1 MTGLFRRMARLGRR
15 EDGSVTLEFVIIFP
29 VFMILFVSCFELGTI
44 MLRQTMLD
52 RSIDMVVRDI
62 RVGQVD
68 FGTGLANETPQERAR
83 RQHDILKELI
93 CEQSN
98 FLEDCANEIKIEMQ
112 VVDPRA
118 WTGLEPDID
127 CIDQSDVNIPPR
139 RFEVGEG
146 NQLVLLRA
154 CHLFEPFIKNFG
166 LGTVLGDLLRI
177 ESGNSYR
184 IVSSAAYVIE
194 PES

>member
-1 MTGLFRRMARLGRR
+1 MTGLFRHLATFCRR
-15 EDGSVTLEFVIIFP
+15 EDGSPTVEFVIIFP

-93 CEQSN
+93 CERSN
-98 FLEDCANEIKIEMQ
+98 FLEDCADNLKIEMK

-139 RFEVGEG
+139 RFEVGQR

-166 LGTVLGDLLRI
+166 LGTVLGEVLTI

-184 IVSSAAYVIE
+184 LVSSAAYVNE
-194 PES
+194 PGS